1 MSAPEGT
8 EKPLSSV
15 KVEAISKFREGIAA
29 KFALIFSL
37 LVLVATGTVGYMV
50 YRGAE
55 QSLINASSD
64 RLKHMADVI
73 NVRLSASMEA
83 ISKDIRFLASTPPVQ
98 GLVRAHVDGVR
109 SERAYIDP
117 ETNIDDRE
125 WRDQLANTFTVFL
138 ENRPSYL
145 QASFIGLTRRGGR
158 ELVRIEKR
166 DRLVHRVP
174 HAALRPVGDDSLF
187 QAATRLPEGTFHLSD
202 LAVAHRTEAGVPVP
216 TVRATIPVYAPN
228 GHVYGCIAIRIDA
241 RPMLSAFTSL
251 LDPDFTLHLAN
262 EKGELLTGAPANTTF
277 QERFPE
283 AAKWFGQRAGASLLK
298 ELSQGEA
305 PARMAYFERLGFGMQ
320 PNRHQLVVGITSPYD
335 AMLSR
340 VAHVRDYSLIITLF
354 FGLIGIALAFVFSG
368 YLTYP
373 LRQVTQALSRFGR
386 DGNEADDASC
396 LPTHRKDEIGV
407 LARTFH
413 AMTQQIKQQ
422 MHERAD
428 KERRQRI
435 ILETSAEGII
445 VVTDEGVIE
454 TFNQTAEDLFG
465 HAADAM
471 EGTSID
477 RVLLVGEEVESDPH
491 WLPPWKQVGSG
502 REVTGVRADG
512 ALFPLSLAVSAF
524 ELFGEQK
531 YAIFLQDISKR
542 KRYER
547 VLQDA
552 KEKAEEV
559 ARLKSTF
566 LANMSHE
573 IRTPLTTVI
582 GYAGVLAEE
591 VSDRHREFAQF
602 IRNSGERL
610 METLNSVLSLAQ
622 LEASGVEIQFDVLEI
637 AAEAREI
644 VDLFQPLADEKGLAL
659 RFVPP
664 EQGNP
669 LAHLDR
675 GALSSVMQN
684 LIGNAIKFTE
694 EGSVTVRIT
703 LDDQDV
709 HLHVEDTGIGIDA
722 DFLPHLFDEFVQEST
737 GMRRSHEGSGLGLAI
752 TKRLVDLMNG
762 CIQVE
767 STKGEG
773 TVFTVSFPRSEATH
787 PDDEDASSGGRTA
800 TTRGF
805 RQAPAQLLLAEDN
818 TETAIMMEEL
828 LRETCDVTAV
838 SDGDA
843 ALRCAQET
851 VYDLVLLDINL
862 GGGPSGADVLR
873 RLRAQPAYE
882 NVPIAAVTAY
892 ALPGDRERL
901 LKMGF
906 DAYLDKPFA
915 PEDLD
920 ALMEQLLEMAQSNT
934 RRPREARP
942 RVRSRTE
949 GNLAAPGDRP

>member
-1 MSAPEGT
+1 
-8 EKPLSSV
+8 V
-15 KVEAISKFREGIAA
+15 RVEAISKFREGIAA

-55 QSLINASSD
+55 QSLIDASSD
-64 RLKHMADVI
+64 HLEHTADVI
-73 NVRLSASMEA
+73 KVRLSASVEA
-83 ISKDIRFLASTPPVQ
+83 ISKDLRFLAATPPVQ
-98 GLVRAHVDGVR
+98 GIVRAHVDGVR
-109 SERAYIDP
+109 VDDMRRQRAYIDP

-125 WRDQLANTFTVFL
+125 WRDQLANTLTVFL
-138 ENRPSYL
+138 ENRPSYVH
-145 QASFIGLTRRGGR
+145 ASFIGRTRQGGR
-158 ELVRIEKR
+158 ELVRIDKR
-166 DRLVHRVP
+166 DRRVHRTP
-174 HAALRPVGDDSLF
+174 AAALQPVSEDSLF
-187 QAATRLPEGTFHLSD
+187 HAATQLPKGAFHLSD
-202 LAVAHRTEAGVPVP
+202 ITMTRQAAGSPPVP
-216 TVRATIPVYAPN
+216 TLRAITPVYARN
-228 GHVYGCIAIRIDA
+228 GHVYGCISIEVDA
-241 RPMLSAFTSL
+241 RPMLDAFDSL

-262 EKGELLTGAPANTTF
+262 EKGQLLTHARADTTF
-277 QERFPE
+277 GDQFPGAAAWFDRRF
-283 AAKWFGQRAGASLLK
+283 AAPLRT
-298 ELSQGEA
+298 ELGEDEA
-305 PARMAYFERLGFGMQ
+305 PARMAYFERVAFGMP
-320 PNRHQLVVGITSPYD
+320 PNQHHLMVGVTSPYET
-335 AMLSR
+335 MLAR
-340 VAHVRDYSLIITLF
+340 VARVRDYSLLITLL
-354 FGLIGIALAFVFSG
+354 FGLIGIALALVFSG

-386 DGNEADDASC
+386 EGNDPGDAER

-422 MHERAD
+422 LHELAD

-445 VVTDEGVIE
+445 VVTDEGLIE

-465 HAADAM
+465 HTAAAM
-471 EGTSID
+471 EGTTIN
-477 RVLLVGEEVESDPH
+477 RVLLVREEAEAADDPH

-547 VLQDA
+547 ILQEA

-622 LEASGVEIQFDVLEI
+622 LEASGVEIQFDVLEVV
-637 AAEAREI
+637 AETREI
-644 VDLFQPLADEKGLAL
+644 VDLFRPLADENGLEL

-664 EQGNP
+664 DDEP

-694 EGSVTVRIT
+694 AGRVTVRIT
-703 LDDQDV
+703 LDEQDV

-737 GMRRSHEGSGLGLAI
+737 GVRRSHEGSGLGLAI

-762 CIQVE
+762 RIQVE

-773 TVFTVSFPRSEATH
+773 TVFTVSFPRTETPFHGGEGA
-787 PDDEDASSGGRTA
+787 PSGTRTA
-800 TTRGF
+800 IPGGARS
-805 RQAPAQLLLAEDN
+805 APAELLLAEDN
-818 TETAIMMEEL
+818 IETARMMEEL
-828 LRETCDVTAV
+828 LRETCNVTAV
-838 SDGDA
+838 SDGEM
-843 ALRCAQET
+843 ALRHAQET
-851 VYDLVLLDINL
+851 AYDIVLLDINL

-920 ALMEQLLEMAQSNT
+920 ELMEQLLAVAQPGGRS
-934 RRPREARP
+934 PRKALPRARP
-942 RVRSRTE
+942 NAGS
-949 GNLAAPGDRP
+949 NLTAPGDRP